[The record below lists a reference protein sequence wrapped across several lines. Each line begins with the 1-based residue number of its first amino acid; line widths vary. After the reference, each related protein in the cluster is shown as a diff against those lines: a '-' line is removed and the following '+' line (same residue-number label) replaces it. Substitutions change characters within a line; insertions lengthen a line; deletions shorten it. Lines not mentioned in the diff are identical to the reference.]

1 MTNNRGDYSLNFEIN
16 PRRDLLDEKELT
28 VSIATPHTNNMTDV
42 SDEDDDRPKSVTL
55 NWFIYAD
62 IYCLDYDGNVFDAA
76 LIALVA
82 ALKDCTCLTV
92 LYCAS

>member
-1 MTNNRGDYSLNFEIN
+1 MFGIN
-16 PRRDLLDEKELT
+16 RRDLLNEKDLT
-28 VSIATPHTNNMTDV
+28 VSVATAHGNKMADV

-82 ALKDCTCLTV
+82 ALKNCTYYATLF
-92 LYCAS
+92 LAS

>member
-1 MTNNRGDYSLNFEIN
+1 M
-16 PRRDLLDEKELT
+16 
-28 VSIATPHTNNMTDV
+28 ADV

-82 ALKDCTCLTV
+82 ALKNCT
-92 LYCAS
+92 Y

>member
-1 MTNNRGDYSLNFEIN
+1 MN
-16 PRRDLLDEKELT
+16 EKELT
-28 VSIATPHTNNMTDV
+28 VSIATPHTDNMTDV
-42 SDEDDDRPKSVTL
+42 NDEDDRPKSVTL

-82 ALKDCTCLTV
+82 ALKNCTCLTV
-92 LYCAS
+92 LYSAS

>member
-1 MTNNRGDYSLNFEIN
+1 MHYS
-16 PRRDLLDEKELT
+16 RDLLNHKDLT
-28 VSIATPHTNNMTDV
+28 VSVATQHNDKMTDV

-82 ALKDCTCLTV
+82 ALKNCKYTAV
-92 LYCAS
+92 LLLAC